1 MVPRKRVSSNGCEE
15 MYCCLSGLWSWFAF
29 RALAAASTMMGP
41 HLAQPSPHREKK
53 QETANWFWGVRR
65 IGGGGGGG
73 GGGSG
78 HGRVATEGLVS
89 RPAPVAS

>member
-1 MVPRKRVSSNGCEE
+1 MVVVCFPGGGR
-15 MYCCLSGLWSWFAF
+15 
-29 RALAAASTMMGP
+29 LAAASTMMGP

-73 GGGSG
+73 GSG

-89 RPAPVAS
+89 RPAPVAWKAPFRLPCLHLEEVFIDNKD